1 MTEARGGRNLQF
13 SEFQVIMQKWEQME
27 QGKQALEEIVG
38 AVQRDVVKTKKENK
52 SYVNTWENNGKPEN
66 QDPIARLTAMLEKP
80 KLAYANQKSKDFLDA
95 RVISRDAN
103 EDPYEKLGRFETA
116 LKKRILAFIEKAL
129 KYARN
134 HKEMF
139 SCKGEK
145 LEDHLS
151 NHDWETIPNDAM
163 KGMLLSCTTCGA
175 RQEYCCSLQDLD

>member
-1 MTEARGGRNLQF
+1 M
-13 SEFQVIMQKWEQME
+13 
-27 QGKQALEEIVG
+27 
-38 AVQRDVVKTKKENK
+38 
-52 SYVNTWENNGKPEN
+52 NTWENNGKPEN
-66 QDPIARLTAMLEKP
+66 QNPIARLTAMLEKP
-80 KLAYANQKSKDFLDA
+80 KLAYANQKSKDFLEA

-103 EDPYEKLGRFETA
+103 EDTNEKQGRFETA
-116 LKKRILAFIEKAL
+116 LKKRIHAFIEKAL
-129 KYARN
+129 KCARN

-139 SCKGEK
+139 SWCEK

>member
-1 MTEARGGRNLQF
+1 M
-13 SEFQVIMQKWEQME
+13 
-27 QGKQALEEIVG
+27 GKQW
-38 AVQRDVVKTKKENK
+38 KTRSKNH
-52 SYVNTWENNGKPEN
+52 
-66 QDPIARLTAMLEKP
+66 DPIARLTAMLEKP

-139 SCKGEK
+139 SWCEK

-151 NHDWETIPNDAM
+151 NNDWETIPNDAM
-163 KGMLLSCTTCGA
+163 KGMLL
-175 RQEYCCSLQDLD
+175 